1 MKNWK
6 FLPLSAALLWMFAAT
21 AGAHAHLESSDPQD
35 KSHVTALKKI
45 ELGFSEAVQLTG
57 LTLQRG
63 SEPARGVKD
72 LPVASSVVFSIPLQ
86 VTEPCDY
93 VLTWTVASDDG
104 HSSTGMIH
112 VMVMPGR
119 GHGQAP

>member
-6 FLPLSAALLWMFAAT
+6 LLPLPAALLWMFAAT
-21 AGAHAHLESSDPQD
+21 AGAHAHLESSNPQD

-45 ELGFSEAVQLTG
+45 ELGFSEEVQLTG

-63 SEPARGVKD
+63 SEPRRVVKD
-72 LPVASSVVFSIPLQ
+72 LPVASSVVFAIPVE
-86 VTEPCDY
+86 VTEPGDY
-93 VLTWTVASDDG
+93 VVTWTVASDDG

-112 VMVMPGR
+112 VQVMAAHD
-119 GHGQAP
+119 HGQAP